1 MKKTFRAN
9 LYFLIILLG
18 EIVGGQV
25 LGIFY
30 SILGISDIRLIL
42 FLNHM
47 ILFIIPAIIYVIIV
61 KPNIKQTFKLNKL
74 YLKDFFLII
83 VLSFVSQPLVSLF
96 SLITSFFF
104 ENDIG
109 NFVSEISSTPFL
121 IMLLLMAVMPAI
133 TEEIT
138 LRGIVQSGYDD
149 KSDLKTCI
157 VIGLLFGI
165 FHLNGQQFLYAA
177 VLGGILAYLVR
188 VTNSIFASMSLHFM
202 INGTSVVM
210 QKMLTFLQDKFG
222 IEEAAQD
229 ISIKA
234 LSLAEKMSLLKSYIV
249 AGVVSAFLI
258 VLILK
263 KLKKIND
270 KRKQNLIN
278 EQIQYKEAEIIDY
291 QYFNKGIS
299 YNKEDKIINWPLIV
313 TIIIYFMYMGLTI
326 IVNLINNQAML

>member
-18 EIVGGQV
+18 EIIGTNF

-30 SILGISDIRLIL
+30 LTMGLTDIRVQL

-61 KPNIKQTFKLNKL
+61 KPNIKQTFKFNKL

-83 VLSFVSQPLVSLF
+83 VLSFVSQPLVTLF
-96 SLITSFFF
+96 SLIMSFFF

-109 NFVSEISSTPFL
+109 NFVSQISSTPFL

-157 VIGLLFGI
+157 IIGLLFGI

-188 VTNSIFASMSLHFM
+188 VTNSILASMTFHFM

-210 QKMLTFLQDKFG
+210 QKSLTFFQNKFG
-222 IEEAAQD
+222 IEETAQD

-234 LSLAEKMSLLKSYIV
+234 LSLAEKMNLLKGYLIM
-249 AGVVSAFLI
+249 GLVSTFLI
-258 VLILK
+258 VLMLK
-263 KLKKIND
+263 KLKRIND

-299 YNKEDKIINWPLIV
+299 YNKEDKIMNWPLIV
-313 TIIIYFMYMGLTI
+313 TIIIYFIYMGI
-326 IVNLINNQAML
+326 AIMLS

>member
-157 VIGLLFGI
+157 IIGLLFGI

-188 VTNSIFASMSLHFM
+188 VTNSIFASMTLHFM

-299 YNKEDKIINWPLIV
+299 YNKEDKIMNWPLIV

-326 IVNLINNQAML
+326 MVNLINNQAML

>member
-157 VIGLLFGI
+157 IIGLLFGI

-188 VTNSIFASMSLHFM
+188 VTNSIFASMTLHFM

-210 QKMLTFLQDKFG
+210 QKMLKFLQDKFG

-299 YNKEDKIINWPLIV
+299 YNKEDKIMNWPLIV
-313 TIIIYFMYMGLTI
+313 TIIIYFMYMGFTI
-326 IVNLINNQAML
+326 MVNLINNQAML

>member
-188 VTNSIFASMSLHFM
+188 VTNSIFASMTLHFM

-291 QYFNKGIS
+291 QYFNKGIA
-299 YNKEDKIINWPLIV
+299 YNKEDKIMNWPLIV

-326 IVNLINNQAML
+326 MVNLINNQAML

>member
-18 EIVGGQV
+18 EIIGGQV

-30 SILGISDIRLIL
+30 GILGITDIRLML

-47 ILFIIPAIIYVIIV
+47 ILFIIPAIIYLIIV
-61 KPNIKQTFKLNKL
+61 KPNIKQTFKINKL

-157 VIGLLFGI
+157 TIGLLFGI

-188 VTNSIFASMSLHFM
+188 VTNSIFASMTLHFM
-202 INGTSVVM
+202 INGTSVAM
-210 QKMLTFLQDKFG
+210 QKILIFLQDKFG
-222 IEEAAQD
+222 IEGAAQD

-234 LSLAEKMSLLKSYIV
+234 LSLAEKMNLLKSYIV
-249 AGVVSAFLI
+249 AGMVSAFLI

-278 EQIQYKEAEIIDY
+278 EQIQYKEAEFIDY
-291 QYFNKGIS
+291 QYFNKGIA
-299 YNKEDKIINWPLIV
+299 YNKEDKIMNWPLIV

-326 IVNLINNQAML
+326 MVNLINNQGML

>member
-188 VTNSIFASMSLHFM
+188 VTNSIFASMTLHFM

-299 YNKEDKIINWPLIV
+299 YNKEDKIMNWPLIV

>member
-188 VTNSIFASMSLHFM
+188 VTNSIFASMTLHFM

-234 LSLAEKMSLLKSYIV
+234 LSLAEKMSLLKSYIL

-299 YNKEDKIINWPLIV
+299 YNKEDKIMNWPLIV

-326 IVNLINNQAML
+326 MVNLINNQAML

>member
-83 VLSFVSQPLVSLF
+83 VLSFVSQPIVSLF

-188 VTNSIFASMSLHFM
+188 VTNSIFASMTLHFM

-299 YNKEDKIINWPLIV
+299 YNKEDKIMNWPLIV

>member
-188 VTNSIFASMSLHFM
+188 ATNSIFASMTLHFM

-291 QYFNKGIS
+291 QYFNKGIA
-299 YNKEDKIINWPLIV
+299 YNKEDKIMNWPLIV

-326 IVNLINNQAML
+326 MVNLINNQAML

>member
-25 LGIFY
+25 LGLFY

-188 VTNSIFASMSLHFM
+188 VTNSIFASMTLHFM

-299 YNKEDKIINWPLIV
+299 YNKEDKIMNWPLIV

-326 IVNLINNQAML
+326 MVNLINNQAML

>member
-30 SILGISDIRLIL
+30 NILGISDIRLIL

-188 VTNSIFASMSLHFM
+188 VTNSIFASMTLHFM

-299 YNKEDKIINWPLIV
+299 YNKEDKIMNWPLIV

-326 IVNLINNQAML
+326 MVNLINNQAML

>member
-188 VTNSIFASMSLHFM
+188 VTNSIFASMTLHFM

-299 YNKEDKIINWPLIV
+299 YNKEDKIMNWPLIV

-326 IVNLINNQAML
+326 MVNLINNQAMF

>member
-188 VTNSIFASMSLHFM
+188 VTNSIFASMTLHFM

-299 YNKEDKIINWPLIV
+299 YNKEDKIMNWPLIV

-326 IVNLINNQAML
+326 MVNLINNQAML

>member
-157 VIGLLFGI
+157 IIGLLFGI

-188 VTNSIFASMSLHFM
+188 VTNSIFASMTLHFM

-210 QKMLTFLQDKFG
+210 QKMLKFLQDKFG

-299 YNKEDKIINWPLIV
+299 YNKEDKIMNWPLIV
-313 TIIIYFMYMGLTI
+313 TIIIYFMYMWFTI
-326 IVNLINNQAML
+326 MVNLINNQAML

>member
-1 MKKTFRAN
+1 MKKTFIAN

-157 VIGLLFGI
+157 IIGLLFGI

-188 VTNSIFASMSLHFM
+188 VTNSIFASMTLHFM

-299 YNKEDKIINWPLIV
+299 YNKEDKIMNWPLIV

-326 IVNLINNQAML
+326 MVNLINNQAML

>member
-83 VLSFVSQPLVSLF
+83 VLSFISQPIVSLF

-188 VTNSIFASMSLHFM
+188 VTNSIFASMTLHFM

-299 YNKEDKIINWPLIV
+299 YNKEDKIMNWPLIV

>member
-18 EIVGGQV
+18 EIIGGQV

-30 SILGISDIRLIL
+30 GILGITDIRLML

-47 ILFIIPAIIYVIIV
+47 ILFIIPAIIYLIIV
-61 KPNIKQTFKLNKL
+61 NPNIKQTFKLNKL

-157 VIGLLFGI
+157 TIGLLFGI

-188 VTNSIFASMSLHFM
+188 VTNSIFASMTLHFM
-202 INGTSVVM
+202 INGTSVAM
-210 QKMLTFLQDKFG
+210 QKILTFLQDKFG
-222 IEEAAQD
+222 IEGAAQD

-234 LSLAEKMSLLKSYIV
+234 LSLAEKMNLLKSYIV
-249 AGVVSAFLI
+249 AGMVSAFLI

-278 EQIQYKEAEIIDY
+278 EQIQYKEAEFIDY
-291 QYFNKGIS
+291 QYFNKGIA
-299 YNKEDKIINWPLIV
+299 YNKEDKIMNWPLIV

-326 IVNLINNQAML
+326 MVNLINNQGML

>member
-18 EIVGGQV
+18 EIIGSNF

-30 SILGISDIRLIL
+30 LIMGLTDIRVQL

-47 ILFIIPAIIYVIIV
+47 ILFIIPAIVYVIIV
-61 KPNIKQTFKLNKL
+61 KPNIKQTLKFNKL

-157 VIGLLFGI
+157 IIGLLFGI

-188 VTNSIFASMSLHFM
+188 VTNSIFASMTFHFM
-202 INGTSVVM
+202 INGTSVAM
-210 QKMLTFLQDKFG
+210 QKVLTFVQGKFG

-234 LSLAEKMSLLKSYIV
+234 LSLAEKMNLLKGCAIM
-249 AGVVSAFLI
+249 GLVSAFLI
-258 VLILK
+258 VLILR
-263 KLKKIND
+263 KLKGIND
-270 KRKQNLIN
+270 RRKQNLIN

-291 QYFNKGIS
+291 RYFNKDIS
-299 YNKEDKIINWPLIV
+299 YKKEDKIMNWPLIV
-313 TIIIYFMYMGLTI
+313 TIIIYFIYMGITI
-326 IVNLINNQAML
+326 MLS

>member
-18 EIVGGQV
+18 EIIGTNF

-30 SILGISDIRLIL
+30 LIMGLTDIRVQL

-61 KPNIKQTFKLNKL
+61 KPNIKQTFKFNKL

-83 VLSFVSQPLVSLF
+83 VLSFVSQPLVTLF
-96 SLITSFFF
+96 SLIMSFFF

-109 NFVSEISSTPFL
+109 NFVSQISSTPFL

-157 VIGLLFGI
+157 IIGLLFGI

-188 VTNSIFASMSLHFM
+188 VTNSIFASMTFHFM

-210 QKMLTFLQDKFG
+210 QKLLTFFQNKFG
-222 IEEAAQD
+222 IEETTQD

-234 LSLAEKMSLLKSYIV
+234 LSLAEKMNLLKGYVIM
-249 AGVVSAFLI
+249 GLVSTFLI
-258 VLILK
+258 ILMLK
-263 KLKKIND
+263 KLKRIND

-299 YNKEDKIINWPLIV
+299 YNKEDKIMNWPLIV
-313 TIIIYFMYMGLTI
+313 TIIIYFIYMGIAI
-326 IVNLINNQAML
+326 ILS

>member
-104 ENDIG
+104 ENEIG

-188 VTNSIFASMSLHFM
+188 VTNSIFASMTLHFM

-299 YNKEDKIINWPLIV
+299 YNKEDKIMNWPLIV

-326 IVNLINNQAML
+326 MVNLINNQAML

>member
-188 VTNSIFASMSLHFM
+188 VTNSIFASMTLHFM

-299 YNKEDKIINWPLIV
+299 YNKEDKIMNWPLIA

-326 IVNLINNQAML
+326 MVNLINNQAML

>member
-18 EIVGGQV
+18 EIIGTNF

-30 SILGISDIRLIL
+30 LMMGLTDIRVQL

-61 KPNIKQTFKLNKL
+61 KPNIKQTFKFNKL

-83 VLSFVSQPLVSLF
+83 VLSFVSQPLVTLF
-96 SLITSFFF
+96 SLIMSFFF

-109 NFVSEISSTPFL
+109 NFVSQISSTPFL

-157 VIGLLFGI
+157 IIGLLFGI

-188 VTNSIFASMSLHFM
+188 VTNSIFASMTFHFM

-210 QKMLTFLQDKFG
+210 QKLLTFFQNKFG
-222 IEEAAQD
+222 IEETAQD

-234 LSLAEKMSLLKSYIV
+234 LSLAEKMNLLKGYVIM
-249 AGVVSAFLI
+249 GLVSTFLI
-258 VLILK
+258 VLMLK
-263 KLKKIND
+263 KLKRIND

-299 YNKEDKIINWPLIV
+299 YNKEDKIMNWPLIV
-313 TIIIYFMYMGLTI
+313 TIIIYFIYMGI
-326 IVNLINNQAML
+326 AIMLS